1 MRGMEITERLMNFN
15 LTRQEATLYLLLLK
29 AGRLTGYEAA
39 KQTGISRS
47 NTYTALAGLVEK
59 GAAYIMEE
67 GKVTRYTP
75 VAPEEFCNTPVAPEE
90 FCNNK
95 IRRLT
100 EQRDELLKELPGVQN
115 EAEGYITIKG
125 NAEIISKLQNTVLN
139 AQARI
144 YVSASAAVME
154 LLRSELETAL
164 SRGLKV
170 VIITGHD
177 FQLPGAICYNT
188 VKQSAQIRLIADS
201 HTVLT
206 GDLSAQIRLIA
217 DSHTVLT
224 GDLDDGDNSTC
235 LYSCKRNLVDL
246 FKDALKN
253 EIKLIELQK
262 GE

>member
-1 MRGMEITERLMNFN
+1 MRGMEITERLMCFN

-59 GAAYIMEE
+59 GAAYMLEE

-75 VAPEEFCNTPVAPEE
+75 VAPDEFCT
-90 FCNNK
+90 NK

-100 EQRDELLKELPGVQN
+100 AMKDALLKELPGVQN
-115 EAEGYITIKG
+115 EAEGYITVKG
-125 NAEIISKLQNTVLN
+125 AAEIVNKLKNTVLN
-139 AQARI
+139 AKARI

-154 LLRSELETAL
+154 LLRSELENAL
-164 SRGLKV
+164 ERGLKV
-170 VIITGHD
+170 VVITGSD
-177 FQLPGAICYNT
+177 FVLPGAICYNT
-188 VKQSAQIRLIADS
+188 VKQSGQIRLIADS
-201 HTVLT
+201 
-206 GDLSAQIRLIA
+206 Q
-217 DSHTVLT
+217 TVLT
-224 GDLDDGDNSTC
+224 GDLDDGGNSTC

-262 GE
+262 GEN